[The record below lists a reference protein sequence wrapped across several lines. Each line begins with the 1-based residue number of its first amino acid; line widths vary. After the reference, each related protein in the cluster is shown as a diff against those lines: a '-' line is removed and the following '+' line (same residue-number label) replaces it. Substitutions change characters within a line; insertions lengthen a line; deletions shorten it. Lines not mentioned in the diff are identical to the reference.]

1 MKPNLLRWSLPPLL
15 SAGALLTGL
24 TPVAAAESAGTDDW
38 QYAATLYLWGAGIDG
53 KTARGSEVN
62 VNFKTLIENLN
73 MAFMGAFEARKGK
86 WSMLADVIY
95 LNVGANNGAK
105 VPVPVAPGSGIDVAV
120 NASVE
125 TKGWVLDFI
134 GGYNLWQTP
143 GASLDVLAGAR
154 YLDLKLDFSLGL
166 AAGPYTRQRDR
177 SASDSVWD
185 GVIGVKGHFDLN
197 PDVFVPYYA
206 DVGTGQSDL
215 TWQAS
220 TGLAY
225 RFNWGD
231 VSLLYRYIK
240 WEFGSG
246 SPVDNISFGGPLLA
260 ARFVF

>member
-1 MKPNLLRWSLPPLL
+1 MNRYLLSWSLPPVLC
-15 SAGALLTGL
+15 AGVLIAA
-24 TPVAAAESAGTDDW
+24 PASVAAAESAQGDDW
-38 QYAATLYLWGAGIDG
+38 QYAATLYFWGAGIDG
-53 KTARGSEVN
+53 ETARGSDVN
-62 VNFKTLIENLN
+62 VNFKTLLDNLN

-95 LNVGANNGAK
+95 LNVGANNSAR
-105 VPVPVAPGSGIDVAV
+105 VPVPVAPDVNIDV

-125 TKGWVLDFI
+125 TTGWVLDFI

-143 GASLDVLAGAR
+143 EASLDVLAGAR

-166 AAGPYTRQRDR
+166 AAGPYAREGDR

-197 PDVFVPYYA
+197 PDVFVPYYV

-220 TGLAY
+220 AGLAY

-231 VSLLYRYIK
+231 VSLQYRYIK
-240 WEFGSG
+240 WEFGSD
-246 SPVDNISFGGPLLA
+246 SPLDNISFGGPLLA